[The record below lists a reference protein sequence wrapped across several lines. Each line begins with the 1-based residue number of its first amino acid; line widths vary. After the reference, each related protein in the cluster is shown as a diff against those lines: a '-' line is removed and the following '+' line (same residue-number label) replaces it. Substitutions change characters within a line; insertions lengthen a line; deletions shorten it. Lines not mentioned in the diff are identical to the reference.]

1 MACVGAR
8 SALVRRE
15 RGLMGKERVRGRML
29 CCEGGKRVRLL
40 VCVCVLGSRLVLDR
54 PAWLRKVEEDY
65 ATTGV

>member
-1 MACVGAR
+1 
-8 SALVRRE
+8 
-15 RGLMGKERVRGRML
+15 ML